1 MHFDHE
7 ISNRI
12 WTEAVEHSGEEGF
25 VAESYFIHHEDIEVS
40 KLATEMSTD
49 RYQLIAEEKPAS
61 EMQYMD
67 EAQLATEAQ
76 EALRNHTIHLLMDF
90 RMDYVEQ
97 HLKDLMQQIGQVS
110 NDPKRLQELVAEYKD
125 MQQIR
130 NALAK
135 KLGSH
140 IIV

>member
-1 MHFDHE
+1 
-7 ISNRI
+7 
-12 WTEAVEHSGEEGF
+12 
-25 VAESYFIHHEDIEVS
+25 
-40 KLATEMSTD
+40 
-49 RYQLIAEEKPAS
+49 
-61 EMQYMD
+61 
-67 EAQLATEAQ
+67 
-76 EALRNHTIHLLMDF
+76 
-90 RMDYVEQ
+90 MDYVEQ

-110 NDPKRLQELVAEYKD
+110 NDPERLQELVAEYKD